1 MPTSTIADYQTI
13 LEVKRAELRA
23 DAHKRDE
30 IRIEHAADE
39 LDNLQL
45 QLNRELVLHQLDLG
59 SSVLRQVEAALARI
73 RSGEFGLCLGCDKS
87 IPARRLQV
95 VPWAAYCVACQEQVD
110 QFARKHSSDGHFVAV
125 DE

>member
-1 MPTSTIADYQTI
+1 MPSSNADYQII

-23 DAHKRDE
+23 DAHNRDE

-45 QLNRELVLHQLDLG
+45 QQNRELVLQQLDRG

-73 RSGEFGLCLGCDKS
+73 RSGEFGICLGCDKS
-87 IPARRLQV
+87 IPARRLQI
-95 VPWAAYCVACQEQVD
+95 VPWAAYCVSCQEQVD
-110 QFARKHSSDGHFVAV
+110 RLASQHNGDGHLVMI
-125 DE
+125 EE